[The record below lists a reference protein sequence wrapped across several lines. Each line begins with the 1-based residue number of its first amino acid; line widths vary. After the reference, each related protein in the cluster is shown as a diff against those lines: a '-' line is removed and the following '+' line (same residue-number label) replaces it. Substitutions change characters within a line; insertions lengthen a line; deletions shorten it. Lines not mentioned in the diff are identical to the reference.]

1 MVTIDDKQAN
11 HFRNQSISV
20 FVNQVYLINYLK
32 IFENQLNQVFYF
44 LHLEVFSLIHL
55 QYL

>member
-32 IFENQLNQVFYF
+32 ISENQLNQVFYF

-55 QYL
+55 QY